1 MSPKA
6 RTNATMKIKLQ
17 NIKILAINYAVF
29 VTLLVTL
36 ELAGQVGYRL
46 LKGRF
51 LFDDPPNVIFEE
63 HPYLSGVAKKN
74 QHYVNTKGIVITTDS
89 NGFRITRKGDYDKA
103 SKNVVCLGG
112 STTFGTLV
120 TDEDSWPYQLQEKLG
135 PDYNVY
141 NMGIPGYSTM
151 EAMIQLITIVPE
163 LKPQIIIVYE
173 GWNDIRNY
181 HVTPHSTDYYWH
193 GMSQKTNLEFG
204 NKNFWTIF
212 FIPKMIQNIANRFWP
227 QSYELKNAEVFSTND
242 PYVDS
247 LYVRNMRTIKL
258 LGETLNAKM
267 VFIPQ
272 VMNIDSLS
280 GSTATYAW
288 TPHIQNNQMPRMMEG
303 FSLLIQKT
311 IKPDKNTIVL
321 NNILHNVPW
330 TAKDFADYGHF
341 NKNGGDVFSKI
352 VRSAIQEL
360 ESND

>member
-1 MSPKA
+1 
-6 RTNATMKIKLQ
+6 MKNKLQ
-17 NIKILAINYAVF
+17 NIKVLAINYAVF

-36 ELAGQVGYRL
+36 ELAGQLGYRL

-51 LFDDPPNVIFEE
+51 LFEDPPNLIFEE

-74 QHYVNTKGIVITTDS
+74 HHYLNTKGLVITTDS
-89 NGFRITRKGDYDKA
+89 NGFRITRKGAYDKA
-103 SKNVVCLGG
+103 AKNVVCLGG

-141 NMGIPGYSTM
+141 NMGIPGYTTL
-151 EAMIQLITIVPE
+151 EAMIQLITLVPE
-163 LKPQIIIVYE
+163 LRPQFIIVYE

-181 HVTPHSTDYYWH
+181 HVTPKSPDYYWH

-204 NKNFWTIF
+204 KTFWTIF
-212 FIPKMIQNIANRFWP
+212 FIPKMAQNIWSKFRP

-247 LYVRNMRTIKL
+247 LYVRNLRTIKL
-258 LGETLNAKM
+258 LGENLNAKM

-280 GSTATYAW
+280 RSTATYAW
-288 TPHIQNNQMPRMMEG
+288 TPHIQNNRMPKMMED
-303 FSLLIQKT
+303 FNLLIQKA
-311 IKPDKNTIVL
+311 IKPDRNTLVL
-321 NNILHNVPW
+321 NNILHNPPW

-341 NKNGGDVFSKI
+341 TKNGGDSFSKI
-352 VRSAIQEL
+352 VLSAIKEL
-360 ESND
+360 ETQKETNNDDGRF